1 MRGRKCQQRNIQKRV
16 PSKHVFLKIQCH
28 LFLSL
33 SLSYSR
39 KTGFNTAYSSSATR
53 KCVFLKHLYQDDPYP
68 LLKAHLTHTHTLT
81 FSTTFDWTK
90 QTYPCFTI
98 CAYSNHVRLYKDQ
111 KFIGIPFDM
120 SRFWGSFFF
129 L

>member
-16 PSKHVFLKIQCH
+16 PSKHVFLKIQHH

-39 KTGFNTAYSSSATR
+39 KTGFNTAYSSSATH

-68 LLKAHLTHTHTLT
+68 LLKAHLTYTHSHFFYLLRL
-81 FSTTFDWTK
+81 D
-90 QTYPCFTI
+90 QTNVSLLHYMCIFESRAT
-98 CAYSNHVRLYKDQ
+98 LYKDQ
-111 KFIGIPFDM
+111 KFIGVPFAM
-120 SRFWGSFFF
+120 SN
-129 L
+129 